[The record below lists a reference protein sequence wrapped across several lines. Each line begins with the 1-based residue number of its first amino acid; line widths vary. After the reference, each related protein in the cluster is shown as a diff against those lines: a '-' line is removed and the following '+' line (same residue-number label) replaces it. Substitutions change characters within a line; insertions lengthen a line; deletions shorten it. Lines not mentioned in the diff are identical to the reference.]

1 MGIFTTYFNNDLAID
16 LGTSNTLI
24 FSKRDQVVLNQPS
37 VVALRGHYGE
47 QRVVAIGSKA
57 KEMIG
62 KAPTSIKVVRPMMG
76 GVISDFET
84 SRVMLKSFMN
94 EALKTAG
101 RIKPRVIICIPYG
114 VTAVEKRAVRESSRQ
129 AGARETYLI
138 EEPMAAAIGAGLP
151 VSDPNGAM
159 IVDIGGGTTEV
170 AVISLG
176 GIVYSKS
183 VRVAGDNFDLAIINY
198 IKKKHSLVIGENMA
212 EKVKVAIANVFIV
225 EGDEIETF
233 DVKGL
238 DLITSGP
245 KTVTVNSTEIQEALT
260 DSIVEIIEA
269 VKICLEKTPPELAS
283 DIVDN
288 GIVLTGGG
296 ALLKNL
302 DTLIREETGLPVVQ
316 DQDPL
321 TCVVRGCGKLLDS
334 FTLLKQLAI

>member
-1 MGIFTTYFNNDLAID
+1 
-16 LGTSNTLI
+16 
-24 FSKRDQVVLNQPS
+24 
-37 VVALRGHYGE
+37 
-47 QRVVAIGSKA
+47 
-57 KEMIG
+57 MIG
-62 KAPTSIKVVRPMMG
+62 KAPRSIQVVRPMRG

-101 RIKPRVIICIPYG
+101 RVKPRVIICIPYG
-114 VTAVEKRAVRESSRQ
+114 VTAVEKRAVREASRQ

-151 VSDPNGAM
+151 VSEPNGAM

-212 EKVKVAIANVFIV
+212 EKVKVAIANVYIV

-245 KTVTVNSTEIQEALT
+245 KTVTVNSREIQEALT

-269 VKICLEKTPPELAS
+269 IKICLEKTPPELAS

-302 DTLIREETGLPVVQ
+302 DTLIREETGLPVAQ

-321 TCVVRGCGKLLDS
+321 TCVVRGCGILLDS